1 QAGCS
6 SHMSWLGDNLLKP
19 RALPKLTISGQ
30 EIISFKKDK
39 MVILRADGSY
49 GVWSAG
55 TLLPLNDKLDLAM
68 LTDAL
73 KRIEQS
79 QK

>member
-1 QAGCS
+1 MIYICS
-6 SHMSWLGDNLLKP
+6 
-19 RALPKLTISGQ
+19 ISTP
-30 EIISFKKDK
+30 ESDSIIISFKKDK

-55 TLLPLNDKLDLAM
+55 TLLPLNDRLDLPM

-73 KRIEQS
+73 KRIES
-79 QK
+79 PTEH

>member
-1 QAGCS
+1 
-6 SHMSWLGDNLLKP
+6 
-19 RALPKLTISGQ
+19 
-30 EIISFKKDK
+30 

-55 TLLPLNDKLDLAM
+55 TLVPLQEKPDLPM

-73 KRIEQS
+73 KRIEQVNN
-79 QK
+79 